1 MEVAEASYTDNPKGV
16 ISGSQSW
23 EKACLTIL
31 GASTTGPMYMVMYMS
46 GWLKQHQGN
55 SIVLELFITFYPL
68 ALGILLLQVCFDHI
82 IDEILG
88 RWTCNMLRFGVTSIM
103 NALLLPL
110 IYMYANDTMSL
121 WVIFALMGF
130 SHGVAL
136 GSSFELCLHMPR
148 RCKGIEYLNV
158 GLQVGGVATGIFGVL
173 SGFTLQEHPQSYHF
187 YGFALLTSMLCLS
200 GFGAVMLLHFYS
212 DIYAKVMKIQPE
224 PPPASL
230 WEVLE
235 LLYTLRVCIAATL
248 LTSGATLLCNGFYT
262 YAPTSRKIN
271 PMDNSVLVVLLVYVN
286 LCSDLIGRTV
296 TTYFGCPSGMSLLKL
311 VLGRQVLVVVFFIYI
326 SQQKFLQDIF
336 ILIVLHILM
345 VSHGMFTTWS
355 FVHANSLA
363 TVKGLQRAFVSKM
376 CVIILFIAILFG
388 SLLGNAVERIWF
400 ISI

>member
-31 GASTTGPMYMVMYMS
+31 GASTTGPMYTVMYMS

-230 WEVLE
+230 WEVLVVAARTS
-235 LLYTLRVCIAATL
+235 LYFACLYSRHAANIWGY
-248 LTSGATLLCNGFYT
+248 TS
-262 YAPTSRKIN
+262 
-271 PMDNSVLVVLLVYVN
+271 VQWVYVN

-363 TVKGLQRAFVSKM
+363 TVKG
-376 CVIILFIAILFG
+376 
-388 SLLGNAVERIWF
+388 
-400 ISI
+400 